1 MKGHVPTPD
10 PLADHIVSR
19 LFDGAEPDEGDRVLY
34 PGVGEGPFVAAV
46 ERYCDANNLP
56 VPDGVGIEID
66 SDRADTTRET
76 RDIQAV
82 EANFLG
88 DAGAQLGEFE
98 YVVGNPP
105 YVPIE
110 GIDEDEKERYRRE
123 FDTAIDRF
131 DLYLLFF
138 ERALSLLA
146 DDGRLVFITPRST
159 STSRRVAPARPP
171 RRARCRTHRA
181 RRRGLLLGVH
191 HLSDDHRRR
200 ERSYGGETRIMRRN
214 GTEAV
219 VDLPRDGSSWASTV
233 RGGEAPTV
241 DSTLTLGDITER
253 VSCGVATGADRLF
266 VQEKNEVPPQL
277 RDDWTFPTLSGEE
290 AQAQRRARQRHRVHL
305 PVSGGRLAPPEDELD
320 DFGDWAEIHRD
331 RLEDRSC
338 VKKNK
343 RSWYGWHENP
353 RWKTFSNRSSSVRI
367 SPRRR
372 SSGSMRRATSSRST
386 RFTTSSRRTTS
397 IRRARRIPERSRGEG
412 VARSELPDGR
422 KRILPLTDDG
432 YGRSSS
438 SGTVRRSHPRNACLN
453 LSAIDCSLAVRDLTY
468 RAAVTLS
475 EGRALGA
482 RGLKVFDIVRVEPI
496 RTKCRT

>member
-146 DDGRLVFITPRST
+146 DDGRLVFITPEKYEYVST
-159 STSRRVAPARPP
+159 GRPL
-171 RRARCRTHRA
+171 RD
-181 RRRGLLLGVH
+181 LLVEHDVELIEHVDEDSFSGYITFPTITVV
-191 HLSDDHRRR
+191 
-200 ERSYGGETRIMRRN
+200 ENGSYGGETRIMRRN

-233 RGGEAPTV
+233 REGEAPTV

-277 RDDWTFPTLSGEE
+277 RDDWTFPTLSGKKLKLNDGPDSDIVFICPY
-290 AQAQRRARQRHRVHL
+290 Q
-305 PVSGGRLAPPEDELD
+305 
-320 DFGDWAEIHRD
+320 
-331 RLEDRSC
+331 EDRDP
-338 VKKNK
+338 
-343 RSWYGWHENP
+343 P
-353 RWKTFSNRSSSVRI
+353 R
-367 SPRRR
+367 SPR
-372 SSGSMRRATSSRST
+372 GSLLRQ
-386 RFTTSSRRTTS
+386 
-397 IRRARRIPERSRGEG
+397 EE
-412 VARSELPDGR
+412 
-422 KRILPLTDDG
+422 
-432 YGRSSS
+432 
-438 SGTVRRSHPRNACLN
+438 
-453 LSAIDCSLAVRDLTY
+453 
-468 RAAVTLS
+468 
-475 EGRALGA
+475 
-482 RGLKVFDIVRVEPI
+482 
-496 RTKCRT
+496 

>member
-146 DDGRLVFITPRST
+146 DDGRLVFITPEKYEYVSTGRPCETSSSSTMSNSSST
-159 STSRRVAPARPP
+159 STRTPSRGTSPF
-171 RRARCRTHRA
+171 RRSPSSRTGATVA
-181 RRRGLLLGVH
+181 RRG
-191 HLSDDHRRR
+191 SCA
-200 ERSYGGETRIMRRN
+200 
-214 GTEAV
+214 GT
-219 VDLPRDGSSWASTV
+219 
-233 RGGEAPTV
+233 
-241 DSTLTLGDITER
+241 
-253 VSCGVATGADRLF
+253 
-266 VQEKNEVPPQL
+266 
-277 RDDWTFPTLSGEE
+277 
-290 AQAQRRARQRHRVHL
+290 
-305 PVSGGRLAPPEDELD
+305 GR
-320 DFGDWAEIHRD
+320 
-331 RLEDRSC
+331 
-338 VKKNK
+338 K
-343 RSWYGWHENP
+343 RSW
-353 RWKTFSNRSSSVRI
+353 TS
-367 SPRRR
+367 
-372 SSGSMRRATSSRST
+372 RAT
-386 RFTTSSRRTTS
+386 
-397 IRRARRIPERSRGEG
+397 ALRGR
-412 VARSELPDGR
+412 VP
-422 KRILPLTDDG
+422 
-432 YGRSSS
+432 
-438 SGTVRRSHPRNACLN
+438 
-453 LSAIDCSLAVRDLTY
+453 
-468 RAAVTLS
+468 
-475 EGRALGA
+475 
-482 RGLKVFDIVRVEPI
+482 FVRVRP
-496 RTKCRT
+496 RP